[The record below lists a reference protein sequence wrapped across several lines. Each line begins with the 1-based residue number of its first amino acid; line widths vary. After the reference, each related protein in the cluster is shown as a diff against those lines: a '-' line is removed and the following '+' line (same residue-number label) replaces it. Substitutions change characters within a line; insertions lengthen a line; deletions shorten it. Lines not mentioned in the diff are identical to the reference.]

1 LSLLFL
7 DSVFDPTQQI
17 LLACLNSNNIENN
30 VTKLREELKS
40 LISEVNTK
48 RKDISLMILNEDGL
62 RKNIKHLEDIIS
74 IKVTILKLL
83 L

>member
-1 LSLLFL
+1 MSLLFL